1 VILVTGARGFLGR
14 AVCALHSPSIG
25 TDLPCDITDRAAV
38 DELFR
43 GQAFDAVIHL
53 AGLLPSACRADPAL
67 AARVNV
73 MGSLNL
79 IEAAIRAG
87 VRRFVFGSSISVY
100 DPSDLY
106 GAGKRYIEIAGEN
119 AAARTGLSFV
129 ALRIAAVVGA
139 GARRTASPWR
149 AEIFE
154 KLGTGR
160 PQQIVLPF
168 HADSTLSLVHVEDA
182 ARMLI
187 LLAAQPELPSTLY
200 DSPAENWTAG
210 ALRETIQSLDAGVT
224 VQLYSTSHKTP
235 PVADGSRFTR
245 DFAWQ
250 SRPLAD
256 RLAAVRSAATA

>member
-1 VILVTGARGFLGR
+1 VILVTGAQGFLGR
-14 AVCALHSPSIG
+14 AVCAQQSSAIG

-38 DELFR
+38 DGIFR

-53 AGLLPSACRADPAL
+53 AGRLPSACRADPGL

-79 IEAAIRAG
+79 IEAAVQAR

-100 DPSDLY
+100 DPTDLY
-106 GAGKRYIEIAGEN
+106 GAGKRYVEIVGETL
-119 AAARTGLSFV
+119 AARGDLSFV
-129 ALRIAAVVGA
+129 ALRIATVVGA

-160 PQQIVLPF
+160 PQHIVIPF
-168 HADSTLSLVHVEDA
+168 DAEAQLSLVHVEDV
-182 ARMLI
+182 ARMLN
-187 LLAAQPELPSTLY
+187 LLATRPDSPSMFY

-210 ALRETIQSLDAGVT
+210 ALQQAIQALDSDVT
-224 VQLYSTSHKTP
+224 VDLDSTSQKTP
-235 PVADGSRFTR
+235 PTADGSRFTR
-245 DFAWQ
+245 DLAWQ

-256 RLAAVRSAATA
+256 RLAAARSAAIA